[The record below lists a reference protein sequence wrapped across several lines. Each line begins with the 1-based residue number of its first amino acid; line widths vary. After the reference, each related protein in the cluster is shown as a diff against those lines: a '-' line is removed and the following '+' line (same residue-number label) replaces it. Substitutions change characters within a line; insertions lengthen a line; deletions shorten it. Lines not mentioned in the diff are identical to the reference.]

1 MYGNEPIL
9 TKHQTR
15 KLQQHKYNSLSISYA
30 DAFMQPWWNFVVGLM
45 PMWVAPNLITIVG
58 LAVNVFTSLIH
69 LYYCPTATE
78 EVPMWVPISC
88 ALGLFIYQTLDAI
101 DGKQARRTKSSNA
114 LGELFDHGCDSMSTI
129 FVTLAGACSMGMGH
143 IQYFMMF
150 ECFMASTLFYL
161 AHWQTYVTGQMKF
174 GKFDVTEAQIS
185 MMVMMTVT
193 SLLGTNF
200 WSWPLFGFMPLR
212 WAPMIFATIVSFM
225 SLPATINS
233 ILFGGAGK
241 NGSSVADTSV
251 IGPITPLL
259 LFLVPAIYIAHNSE
273 EFIYELNPILYIFV
287 FGIIGSKITNKL
299 IVAQMTKS
307 ELDTLDS
314 VFLAPLVLILNQKFG
329 TIFSERKLLWICWIF
344 VTFDLLWYCSNVCLE
359 ICNATGWYLFKIN
372 QTATNAS
379 NNATTST
386 NSNNSTQRRN
396 R

>member
-9 TKHQTR
+9 TKSQTR

-45 PMWVAPNLITIVG
+45 PMWIAPNLITIIG

-78 EVPMWVPISC
+78 EAPTWVPLSC

-150 ECFMASTLFYL
+150 ECFMASSLFYL

-174 GKFDVTEAQIS
+174 GKFDVTEAQIA
-185 MMVMMTVT
+185 MMAMQTVT
-193 SLLGTNF
+193 AFLGTNF
-200 WSWPLFGFMPLR
+200 WSWQLFGFMALR
-212 WAPMIFATIVSFM
+212 WIPLIFATVVSFM
-225 SLPATINS
+225 SLPATINM

-251 IGPITPLL
+251 IGPIQPFVC
-259 LFLVPAIYIAHNSE
+259 FLAPAIYIAANSKE
-273 EFIYELNPILYIFV
+273 MVYEQNPILYIFV

-314 VFLAPLVLILNQKFG
+314 CFLAPLALFLNQYFG

-372 QTATNAS
+372 QTDTNAS
-379 NNATTST
+379 NTST
-386 NSNNSTQRRN
+386 NSNSTQRKN

>member
-9 TKHQTR
+9 SRRQTR
-15 KLQQHKYNSLSISYA
+15 QLQQHKYNSLSISYA
-30 DAFMQPWWNFVVGLM
+30 DAFMQPWWNFVVELM
-45 PMWVAPNLITIVG
+45 PLWLAPNLITIIG
-58 LAVNVFTSLIH
+58 LAVNVFTSSVFF
-69 LYYCPTATE
+69 YFCPTATE
-78 EVPMWVPISC
+78 EVPMWVPLSC

-114 LGELFDHGCDSMSTI
+114 LGELFDHGCDSMSTV
-129 FVTLAGACSMGMGH
+129 FVATAGACSMGMGH

-150 ECFMASTLFYL
+150 ECFMASTLFYM

-174 GKFDVTEAQIS
+174 GKFDVTEAQIAMIS
-185 MMVMMTVT
+185 MMAVT
-193 SLLGTNF
+193 GLLGTSF
-200 WSWPLFGFMPLR
+200 WSWPIFGFMPLR
-212 WAPMIFATIVSFM
+212 WIPLMFATIVSFM

-233 ILFGGAGK
+233 ILFGGAGR
-241 NGSSVADTSV
+241 NGSTVADTSV

-259 LFLVPAIYIAHNSE
+259 CFLVPAIYIAHNSE

-314 VFLAPLVLILNQKFG
+314 VFLAPLALFLNQYFG
-329 TIFSERKLLWICWIF
+329 TIFSERKLLWICMIF

-386 NSNNSTQRRN
+386 NSNSTQRKNN